1 MLSEKIFK
9 ENNINVIL
17 IIFIILVLSVVYKD
31 KRRLRSINYMYLPLF
46 FIGLST
52 LLFHYNQYLGLTFL
66 FIYFISLTYGNI
78 EGFLIKTDTTI
89 TDEDVAELDIAPI
102 TQDNRILDSTF
113 EELKNYME
121 SNEKINSGNLLVNRS
136 SLYTFDENMKIYVSE
151 DDAQHYLKNKV
162 FPYPSIFLD
171 KLRKLF
177 EVELNLIIKK
187 ILVIHSNDL
196 EEDERLN
203 ALKENN
209 FDEYLKLFEKMTN
222 EQLLTTSLN
231 SIDNIDEGKIRA
243 YYLEHARREAITI
256 GREDDKEYLEE
267 LADKK
272 ETEFNSLI
280 RTFSTNISIVIQQMP
295 LRLLIV
301 HPISSLVISL
311 IGTNQYTHI
320 FLKRILSI
328 INVQPL
334 IINNSI
340 LKCTK
345 NPKTGESVLMAYTFN
360 PKNFTNT
367 YDNPKHKQYT
377 GTYDLL
383 STSGYMQKRR
393 IYDDEVPEI
402 LAQVPIQFEYL
413 KEPCNICDTTA
424 AYKCP
429 YSINGKVSNLM
440 QKFWQAGYGKDVSES
455 DSNIMYSGETIQFD
469 ENLFNEENEENEEN
483 QDNDNIADIEEPID
497 ELDEDGNKYSFSV
510 F

>member
-1 MLSEKIFK
+1 MLSIKFFK

-17 IIFIILVLSVVYKD
+17 IIFIILLLSVIYKD
-31 KRRLRSINYMYLPLF
+31 KRRLGNINYMYIPLF

-52 LLFHYNQYLGLTFL
+52 VLFYYNEYLGLIFL

-78 EGFLIKTDTTI
+78 EGFLIKTETTI
-89 TDEDVAELDIAPI
+89 TDEDVAEMDIAPI

-121 SNEKINSGNLLVNRS
+121 TNKKINSGNLFIDRT
-136 SLYTFDENMKIYVSE
+136 SLYTFDEIMKNYVSE

-162 FPYPSIFLD
+162 FPYPAIFLD

-177 EVELNLIIKK
+177 EVELNLILKK
-187 ILVIHSNDL
+187 ILVIHSTDL
-196 EEDERLN
+196 EEDERLTE
-203 ALKENN
+203 LKEKN

-231 SIDNIDEGKIRA
+231 SIDNIDEGKIRG
-243 YYLEHARREAITI
+243 YYLEHARKEAITI
-256 GREDDKEYLEE
+256 GREDDQEYLQE

-272 ETEFNSLI
+272 ESEFNTLI
-280 RTFSTNISIVIQQMP
+280 RTFSGNISIIIQQMP

-311 IGTNQYTHI
+311 IGTNQYSHI

-340 LKCTK
+340 IKCTK

-360 PKNFTNT
+360 PKNFTNNYQT
-367 YDNPKHKQYT
+367 PKHKKYT

-413 KEPCNICDTTA
+413 KEPCNICDTTT

-429 YSINGKVSNLM
+429 YSVNGKVSNLM

-469 ENLFNEENEENEEN
+469 ENLLGD
-483 QDNDNIADIEEPID
+483 DNAVDEDIEDIENIESNED